1 MILSADSS
9 SIKKAAGILQKG
21 GLVAFPTETVYGLAA
36 DALNPSAC
44 AEIFEVKKRPFFDPL
59 IVHIADFSHLA
70 PLVKNPSEVELILA
84 HAFWPG
90 PLTIVFRKTDIIPDI
105 VSSGLDTVAV
115 RMPAHPVALE
125 LIRKAGTPLA
135 APSANPFG
143 YLSPTQAEH
152 VQSQLGSSIEL
163 ILDGGPCE
171 VGVES
176 TIIRVEENRVIL
188 LRPGGI
194 PTEHIERLTGLRI
207 AGQEDSKVIE
217 SPGQMPWHYAPS
229 SKLVIVPEGSPVPTS
244 SEIAFCAFRKAREGF
259 FACEVLS
266 PDGDLK
272 EAASKLFSVLRKLD
286 ASGANVIYAEAVPE
300 KGLGRAIMNRLKKAA
315 AK

>member
-1 MILSADSS
+1 MIHNADTVSVA
-9 SIKKAAGILQKG
+9 KAAKIIKEG
-21 GLVAFPTETVYGLAA
+21 GLVAFPTETVYGLGA
-36 DALNPSAC
+36 DALNPQAC
-44 AEIFEVKKRPFFDPL
+44 AAIFEAKKRPFFDPL
-59 IVHIADFSHLA
+59 IVHISDFSQLV

-90 PLTIVFRKTDIIPDI
+90 PLTIIFRKMDIIPDI

-115 RMPAHPVALE
+115 RMPSHLVALE
-125 LIRKAGTPLA
+125 LIRRSGTPIA

-143 YLSPTQAEH
+143 YLSPTTAEH
-152 VQSQLGSSIEL
+152 VDSQLGSAVGM
-163 ILDGGPCE
+163 ILDGGPCD

-194 PTEHIERLTGLRI
+194 PAEQIERLTSLRI
-207 AGQEDSKVIE
+207 AVQDNTKKVE

-229 SKLVIVPEGSPVPTS
+229 SKLVIIPEGAPVPETAGN
-244 SEIAFCAFRKAREGF
+244 ALCAFRTKREGF
-259 FACEVLS
+259 SAVEVLS
-266 PDGDLK
+266 PSGDLR
-272 EAASKLFSVLRKLD
+272 EAAARLFSALRDLD
-286 ASGANVIYAEAVPE
+286 ASGANIIYAEEVPE
-300 KGLGRAIMNRLKKAA
+300 NGLGRAIMNRLKKAA